1 MAAETS
7 LFEDGVLRSG
17 ALATALVAVGVVL
30 RWLHLR
36 MKKWYGVDRVG
47 ELAKRIDDLE
57 VNVTAQVEAVRE
69 ETVKLAG
76 DTNERVARMEG
87 QLDTILFLLGADGNK
102 AQKLRGV

>member
-1 MAAETS
+1 MAEHGV
-7 LFEDGVLRSG
+7 FEDGVLRSG

-57 VNVTAQVEAVRE
+57 VGLTAKVEAVRE
-69 ETVKLAG
+69 ETLKVAG
-76 DTNERVARMEG
+76 DTNERVARIEG
-87 QLDTILFLLGADGNK
+87 QLDIVLALLGAEGNK